1 MQSRLTLQERLTI
14 LVLAAILPL
23 AVLSVW
29 FAVRDAQGATEQ
41 ARSQLRFSASAV
53 AASQDRI
60 VDSVH
65 HLLGTLTAMP
75 ELRQPQ
81 PGVCERHFSRLLERF
96 PVYANLGV
104 ADPQGRVVCVARG
117 TVGTADASDRLY
129 FRRAMAQ
136 RTFVMGE
143 PVVGRATGTFSL
155 AFAMPVL
162 EGDEVRSVVFA
173 ALDLRQATAALARMD
188 LPEGARVTIADRSGQ
203 VLMVHPPS
211 EGLTPGGR
219 IAVPGLAAAVA
230 SLEASSG
237 DIVDPEGKPRLF
249 ATAPSQPVAGEAL
262 MAIVSQEKAKL
273 ATLSEQRLAQVLGAV
288 ALCLLAALAAA
299 WWVGG
304 RVIVKPAKQIL
315 GAVRR
320 LEQGRLDA
328 RVPLQD
334 RNPRGEFARIG
345 AAFNLMAESL
355 ELRQLDLEAELGRS
369 RNAYAVLDT
378 VLNSMQEALIA
389 VNRLG
394 QFLIVNS
401 AAARLFPIEGS
412 GVLPEVWPRHF
423 GLYHQAGRHL
433 YAAADTPFA
442 RAMRGE
448 SGEVL
453 VLVRNPLVPAGRLLR
468 CHYGPMRDEQEFT
481 GGLLVFTD
489 VTDLD
494 RAEADVVLLRNA
506 IARLNDIVLITEAD
520 PIDLPGP
527 RIVFV
532 NEAFERLT
540 GYSAAEAIGSTPRLL
555 QGPGTDRGALD
566 RIRAALGEG
575 KPVREELLNYTK
587 DGRPLWLEVDIVPL
601 ADDDGHYTH
610 LIAVQRDITARKQFE
625 QQLLASEH
633 ELQQFSGMLQRTA
646 EAAQAITRHRAL
658 DATLQEVVDQARRVV
673 GVHQAVLTFAEGDE
687 RWRGVFAVSL
697 SDAYAQWRDVDL
709 PPPGATGIGAVAYET
724 GRPLRL
730 THAQLLAHPRWR
742 NFGGHAQSHP
752 PLRGLLAVP
761 MANGRGEHIG
771 LLQLSDKLEGEFSER
786 DEYVAIELA
795 QLASIAIENAQLFD
809 QIRELNAGLES
820 RIAER
825 TAELVRQGRLYRTLA
840 EQLPEVVWNTD
851 ASGTQLTFLN
861 RAWYELVGGTE
872 SDWLGKSGLRAIHPD
887 DRDEVSAN
895 WKRSRETLSTFTGVR
910 RVRARDGS
918 YHTMSY
924 KGAPVFDEDGHVAFW
939 VGIDADITALKS
951 IEEALRS
958 SNQELEAFSYSV
970 SHDLRAPLGA
980 IDGFSKALAGKLD
993 GNADEKSLHY
1003 LRRIQAG
1010 VSKMEQLIEA
1020 LLGLSRVARGPL
1032 NVTEVD
1038 LAAIARET
1046 LEGLQEQQ
1054 PERQVRVHV
1063 QEHLVVQ
1070 GDARLLRVA
1079 MENLL
1084 GNAWKFTARTEDA
1097 CVEVGRLPDEPV
1109 FFVRDNGVG
1118 FDMAYAGKL
1127 FSAFQRLHTDAEFPG
1142 TGIGLATVRRI
1153 IARHRGRVW
1162 AESQPGLGT
1171 TFFFTVSEGAAAW
1184 TGLTAEAGQPGDDA

>member
-1 MQSRLTLQERLTI
+1 MQSRLTLQERLTV

-75 ELRQPQ
+75 ELRQPH
-81 PGVCERHFSRLLERF
+81 PGVCQRHLSRLLERF

-104 ADPQGRVVCVARG
+104 ADPRGRVVCVARG
-117 TVGTADASDRLY
+117 DLGTADASDRLY
-129 FRRAMAQ
+129 FRRAMEQ

-162 EGDEVRSVVFA
+162 EGGDVQSVVFA
-173 ALDLRQATAALARMD
+173 ALDLRQMAAALARMD
-188 LPEGARVTIADRSGQ
+188 LPEGARVTISDRSGRA
-203 VLMVHPPS
+203 LMVHPPIDGIS
-211 EGLTPGGR
+211 PGER
-219 IAVPGLAAAVA
+219 IAVPGLAEAAA

-249 ATAPSQPVAGEAL
+249 AAAPSRPVAGEAL
-262 MAIVSQEKAKL
+262 MAIVTQEKGKL
-273 ATLSEQRLAQVLGAV
+273 ATMSELRLAQVLGAV

-328 RVPLQD
+328 RVPLQE
-334 RNPRGEFARIG
+334 RSPRGEFGRIA

-369 RNAYAVLDT
+369 RGAYAVLDT
-378 VLNSMQEALIA
+378 VLNSMQEALVA
-389 VNRLG
+389 VDRQG
-394 QFLIVNS
+394 RFLIVNS
-401 AAARLFPIEGS
+401 AAARLFPLEGNKV
-412 GVLPEVWPRHF
+412 GPDDWPRHL
-423 GLYHQAGRHL
+423 GLYHQAGRNL
-433 YAAADTPFA
+433 FAAADTPFA

-448 SGEVL
+448 AGQVL
-453 VLVRNPLVPAGRLLR
+453 VLARNALVPQGRLLR
-468 CHYGPMRDEQEFT
+468 CHYGPMRDQDEAT

-489 VTDLD
+489 VTDLE

-506 IARLNDIVLITEAD
+506 IARLNDIVLITEAH

-540 GYSAAEAIGSTPRLL
+540 GFSAREAIGSTPRML

-566 RIRAALGEG
+566 RIREALHEG
-575 KPVREELLNYTK
+575 RPVREELLNYTK
-587 DGRPLWLEVDIVPL
+587 DGAPLWLEVDIVPL

-610 LIAVQRDITARKQFE
+610 LISVQRDISARKQFE
-625 QQLLASEH
+625 QQLLASER
-633 ELQQFSGMLQRTA
+633 ELQQFSSMLQRTA

-658 DATLQEVVDQARRVV
+658 EATLQEVVDQARRVI
-673 GVHQAVLTFAEGDE
+673 GAHQAVLTFAQGNE
-687 RWRGVFAVSL
+687 RWDGVSAVSL
-697 SDAYAQWRDVDL
+697 SDTYAQWRDTPL
-709 PPPGATGIGAVAYET
+709 SPPDGASIYALAYET

-730 THAQLLAHPRWR
+730 TQEQLLAHPRWR
-742 NFGGHAQSHP
+742 KFGDHAGTHL

-771 LLQLSDKLEGEFSER
+771 LLQLSDKLEGEFTER

-795 QLASIAIENAQLFD
+795 QLASIAIENAQLFE
-809 QIRELNAGLES
+809 QIRELNASLES

-872 SDWLGKSGLRAIHPD
+872 DDWLGKSGLRAIHPD
-887 DRDEVSAN
+887 DRDEVAAN
-895 WKRSRETLSTFTGVR
+895 WKRSRETLTTFTGVR
-910 RVRARDGS
+910 RVRAKDGS

-924 KGAPVFDEDGHVAFW
+924 KGAPVFDENGHVAFW
-939 VGIDADITALKS
+939 VGIDADITALKL

-993 GNADEKSLHY
+993 ASADEKSLHY

-1032 NVTEVD
+1032 HMVEVD

-1054 PERQVRVHV
+1054 PERQVHVCV
-1063 QEHLVVQ
+1063 QEGLAVQ
-1070 GDARLLRVA
+1070 GDARLLRVV

-1084 GNAWKFTARTEDA
+1084 GNAWKFTALAGNAR
-1097 CVEVGRLPDEPV
+1097 VEVGQLPDEPV

-1153 IARHRGRVW
+1153 IARHHGRVW
-1162 AESQPGLGT
+1162 AESQPGRGT
-1171 TFFFTVSEGAAAW
+1171 TFFFTVSEGPAIWA
-1184 TGLTAEAGQPGDDA
+1184 GLAAEAGEAAE